1 MVEEKKNY
9 HQSSSQNVILEN
21 RRNMSVSGVKDVDS
35 FDENAVALF
44 TELGS
49 MLISGSDLHISRLNI
64 ENGEVIIN
72 GTIDSIVYR
81 GDNAKKGNFLQRLM
95 K

>member
-1 MVEEKKNY
+1 MVEEKKSY
-9 HQSSSQNVILEN
+9 HQSMSQNVILEN
-21 RRNMSVSGVKDVDS
+21 RKSLSVSGVKDVDS
-35 FDENAVALF
+35 FDENAVALY
-44 TELGS
+44 TELGN

-64 ENGEVIIN
+64 ENGEVIVN

-81 GDNAKKGNFLQRLM
+81 GDSAKKGSFLQRLM

>member
-9 HQSSSQNVILEN
+9 HQVTSQNVILEN
-21 RRNMSVSGVKDVDS
+21 RKNLSVSGVKDVDS

-44 TELGS
+44 TELGN

-81 GDNAKKGNFLQRLM
+81 GDVAKKGSFLQRLM

>member
-1 MVEEKKNY
+1 MVEEKKTY
-9 HQSSSQNVILEN
+9 HQTSNQNVILEN
-21 RRNMSVSGVKDVDS
+21 RKTMSVSGVRDVDS
-35 FDENAVALF
+35 FDENAVALY
-44 TELGS
+44 TELGN

-72 GTIDSIVYR
+72 GTVDSIVYR
-81 GDNAKKGNFLQRLM
+81 GDAVKKGNFLQRLM

>member
-1 MVEEKKNY
+1 MVEEKKSY
-9 HQSSSQNVILEN
+9 HQSVSQNVILEN
-21 RRNMSVSGVKDVDS
+21 RKSMSVSGVKDVDS

-44 TELGS
+44 TELGN

-81 GDNAKKGNFLQRLM
+81 GDAAKKGSFLQRLM